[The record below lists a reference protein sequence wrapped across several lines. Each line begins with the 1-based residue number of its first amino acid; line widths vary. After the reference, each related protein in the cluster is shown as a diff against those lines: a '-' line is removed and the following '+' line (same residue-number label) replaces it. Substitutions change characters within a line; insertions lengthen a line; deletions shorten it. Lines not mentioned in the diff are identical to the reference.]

1 MKNVKLILSI
11 KIVILSL
18 ILSFGFYN
26 VYIKSNYIIFTTAFL
41 VALILLKSI
50 FDQIDQ
56 TNKNL
61 TRFLQSIKFSDLS
74 LSFTSNKMG
83 KSFDELNHAFNE
95 VLEEFKKTRGE
106 REENNRY
113 LQTVLRHVGIGLIAF
128 DSNGKIEFINRA
140 ARKLLGVQKITHL
153 NISVQLNEQLSR
165 ELLRLKSGEKTT
177 VKTVG
182 ENDIVQLVVY
192 ATEFKMRDSLFKL
205 VSIQNIQ
212 SELEEKEL
220 EAWQKLIR
228 VLTHEIMNSVTP
240 ISSLSA
246 TVNDILSDGGADHL
260 DDEQIDDIKNAVN
273 TIHRRSEGL
282 INFVE
287 NYRSLTKIPKPNFEI
302 FAVRSLFDRVKNLLE
317 GDLSKFEIELKC
329 NVAPETLE
337 LTADPSMIEQVLINL
352 IINSTHALKDVEAKK
367 ITLSAVLNEKGR
379 VVIKVTDNGP
389 GIPEDIQEKIFI
401 PFFSTKSSGSG
412 IGLSLARQIMRSHRG
427 NIRVTSKP
435 FEETSLVLIF

>member
-18 ILSFGFYN
+18 IISFGFYN

-41 VALILLKSI
+41 VSLILLKSI

-153 NISVQLNEQLSR
+153 NISDQLNEQLSR

-177 VKTVG
+177 VKIVG

-329 NVAPETLE
+329 NVVPETLE
-337 LTADPSMIEQVLINL
+337 LTADPAMIEQVLINL

-367 ITLSAVLNEKGR
+367 ITLSALLNEKGR

-412 IGLSLARQIMRSHRG
+412 IGLSLARQIMRSHRA

-435 FEETSLVLIF
+435 FEETAVILVF